1 MKGKPKSGLGST
13 FWTQGAKL
21 IPDSGEME
29 SRFDEKWGLG
39 ARRDPGGSKSQGEFW
54 ILGVS
59 FRALPPGGAR
69 AVLAL
74 LLMLLSML
82 KKGRR
87 PKEKEKAINTFFGIS
102 EFESESSE
110 SVKSESNSES
120 LKKCLVLCKI
130 ELFMFLNAK
139 ENDNDKRIL
148 PKSGYDVTRQLNHN
162 KRKRKHAV
170 SISYSSSE
178 DVPLSKNIEVNYSR
192 FDFCKITIQRDF
204 LFVSAKAVGENSVD
218 LRRKSGQK
226 AISQV
231 LNIVTKESKVKFLR
245 FDIHRTV
252 ILRKSLFFLA
262 KATGARVVDL
272 TKKIDKIAKQR
283 SLNNAI
289 KKSKVTVDSDFENVK
304 IFGFYGL
311 FSSNFTG
318 AGIFEQKR
326 IIEDDGVT
334 NRDLYFLTSFE
345 IGLLPKFDHVSRREF
360 SIISKVR
367 FDIFSNFEKSENM
380 IASGEIFVPILETK
394 EMERFLRSRSM
405 ASGRKV
411 NDMYNELVGLY
422 FLLA

>member
-1 MKGKPKSGLGST
+1 
-13 FWTQGAKL
+13 
-21 IPDSGEME
+21 ME
-29 SRFDEKWGLG
+29 FRFDEKWGLG
-39 ARRDPGGSKSQGEFW
+39 ARRDPGGSKSQGEIW

-102 EFESESSE
+102 ELESELSE

-139 ENDNDKRIL
+139 ENDNDIRIL
-148 PKSGYDVTRQLNHN
+148 PKSGYDVTHQLNHN

-178 DVPLSKNIEVNYSR
+178 DVSLSKNIEVNYSR

-204 LFVSAKAVGENSVD
+204 SFVSAKAVGENFVD
-218 LRRKSGQK
+218 LKRKSGQK

-231 LNIVTKESKVKFLR
+231 LNILTKKTKVNILR
-245 FDIHRTV
+245 YDIHET
-252 ILRKSLFFLA
+252 IIPKKSLFFLA
-262 KATGARVVDL
+262 KAIGAKFVDL
-272 TKKIDKIAKQR
+272 TRKIDKIAKQR
-283 SLNNAI
+283 SLSNAI
-289 KKSKVTVDSDFENVK
+289 RKSKVTTDSDFENVK
-304 IFGFYGL
+304 IIGFYSL

-318 AGIFEQKR
+318 VGIFEQKR
-326 IIEDDGVT
+326 IIQDNGVT
-334 NRDLYFLTSFE
+334 NRDLYLLTSFG
-345 IGLLPKFDHVSRREF
+345 IGLLTKIDYVSRREF
-360 SIISKVR
+360 SLISKVR
-367 FDIFSNFEKSENM
+367 FVIFSSFEKSEKM